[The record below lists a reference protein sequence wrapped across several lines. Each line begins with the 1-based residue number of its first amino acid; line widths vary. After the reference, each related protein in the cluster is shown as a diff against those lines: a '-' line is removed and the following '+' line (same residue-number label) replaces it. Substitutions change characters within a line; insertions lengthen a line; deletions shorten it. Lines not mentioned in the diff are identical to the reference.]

1 MVIQYGYARV
11 STKDQHLERQLTAIK
26 KYAPGISDN
35 NIFIDKKTGKDFE
48 REQYQAMKVILE
60 HLSKA
65 SSSSDSIELIIE
77 EMDRLG
83 RNATGIKK
91 ELLWFKEH
99 NIIVRIL
106 EIPTTLL
113 DVDQNNKWVTELINN
128 LLIEVYSAIAEQ
140 ELEKREKRQ
149 AEGIAEAKKKGV
161 YKGRKPIE
169 VNESMFKQIYA
180 KWKASEITARQA
192 MKELDLKPNT
202 FYRRVKEY
210 EQSRTLQNAT
220 ELL

>member
-26 KYAPGISDN
+26 KYASGISDN

-48 REQYQAMKVILE
+48 REQYQAMKVILK

-180 KWKASEITARQA
+180 KWKATEITARQA

-210 EQSRTLQNAT
+210 EQSIPEKQ
-220 ELL
+220 